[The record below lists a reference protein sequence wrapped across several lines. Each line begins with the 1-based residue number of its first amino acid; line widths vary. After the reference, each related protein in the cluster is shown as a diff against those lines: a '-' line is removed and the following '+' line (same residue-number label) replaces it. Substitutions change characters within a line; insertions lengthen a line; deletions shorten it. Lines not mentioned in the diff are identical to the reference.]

1 MRSLAKN
8 IFSVVCSLL
17 FPSHSLSFY
26 RFNII
31 FGGKSTMCA
40 LMGENV
46 RARRTFWQRTV
57 HNNEKLCVL
66 CKESTPIGEKIK
78 ERSDERKKSERR
90 EERCRKIKFFDGMT
104 RSYVNESHSWKKQQQ
119 QQQQPFVA
127 DTVER
132 RWLRDALTGK
142 IGNLFVPYMFVW
154 RAMMPKVI
162 KLH

>member
-119 QQQQPFVA
+119 QQQP
-127 DTVER
+127 
-132 RWLRDALTGK
+132 LSLTLWSVDGLGMLSQAK
-142 IGNLFVPYMFVW
+142 L
-154 RAMMPKVI
+154 VI
-162 KLH
+162 CSFRTCLCGAQWCQR